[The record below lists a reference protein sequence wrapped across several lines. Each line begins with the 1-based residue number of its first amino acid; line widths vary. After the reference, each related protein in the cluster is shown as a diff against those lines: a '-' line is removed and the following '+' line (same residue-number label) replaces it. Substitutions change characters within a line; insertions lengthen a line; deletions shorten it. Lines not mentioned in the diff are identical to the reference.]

1 MGYSTAAATSI
12 IIVGLILSMASLYS
26 STNQSLERV
35 SKAMQDR
42 TERSQEDIHG
52 QIEINN
58 VDYNSSRTNL
68 TINATNKGNTVFK
81 VKNNNK
87 TINVLLDGV
96 LYSEVGGTIET
107 YLIDGVSSDLW
118 RPETTLIISMDLGSR
133 PNRVKLVSKPGIMD
147 YYSLS

>member
-68 TINATNKGNTVFK
+68 TINATNKGDTVFK

-96 LYSEVGGTIET
+96 LYSEVGGTISN
-107 YLIDGVSSDLW
+107 YSIDGESSDLW
-118 RPETTLIISMDLGSR
+118 RPETTLIISMDLDSR